1 MPTVIVRRSQ
11 PDDFEAWLS
20 LFEEVAAEGRWIGRE
35 GTLDRDGRRRAFE
48 RALDSESAA
57 TFLAED
63 DNQLVGL
70 LGVTLN
76 AGVADLG
83 MMVRDGHRGRGVG
96 SALMDACLTW
106 SREHAAHKVA
116 LTVWPHNER
125 ALVLYRKYGFCV
137 EGRLTRHH
145 RRLNGELWDA
155 IPMGLVLDQTSPGSP
170 FTDAPGP
177 PDA

>member
-1 MPTVIVRRSQ
+1 MSTVIVRRSQ
-11 PDDFEAWLS
+11 PDDFEAWLA

-35 GTLDRDGRRRAFE
+35 GPLDRDGRRRAFE
-48 RALDSESAA
+48 QALDSESAA
-57 TFLAED
+57 TFLAD
-63 DNQLVGL
+63 DGEELVGL

-83 MMVRDGHRGRGVG
+83 MMVRNSSRGQGVG

-106 SREHAAHKVA
+106 SREKAAHKVA
-116 LTVWPHNER
+116 LTVWPHNAR
-125 ALVLYRKYGFCV
+125 ALALYRKHGFRI

-155 IPMGLVLDQTSPGSP
+155 IAMGLVLDQASPGSP
-170 FTDAPGP
+170 FSDAS
-177 PDA
+177 DASDP